1 MDGSINYAEYTVTQ
15 KAEGKFLKRK
25 LFWLAVYGLIIF
37 AYIGL
42 MVKLSN
48 YGVLVAIL
56 TVPFIPMTV
65 MVVRYFTW
73 NRFVKIEH
81 KYEVVNAK
89 LRITEGYGPKR
100 EEVVFENL
108 LSEFSSI
115 GPMDEAHREKW
126 ENADRILECRGSMKS
141 PESYYARLEKDGKS
155 MVVRF
160 EAINKMIKSMKFYNS
175 SATDVKEMR
184 F

>member
-25 LFWLAVYGLIIF
+25 ILWLAVYGLIIF

-81 KYEVVNAK
+81 RYEVVNAK
-89 LRITEGYGPKR
+89 LRITEVYR
-100 EEVVFENL
+100 T
-108 LSEFSSI
+108 
-115 GPMDEAHREKW
+115 EA
-126 ENADRILECRGSMKS
+126 RGSDIRESSVGIQLNRTDGRGAPREVGECGQDTRMSRK
-141 PESYYARLEKDGKS
+141 PEVAG
-155 MVVRF
+155 VVLC
-160 EAINKMIKSMKFYNS
+160 AS
-175 SATDVKEMR
+175 
-184 F
+184 